1 MTVRKRANN
10 TPVTPPPTNTKT
22 KIEDDKQ
29 KNGNATQITNKENED
44 DNSNKTQF
52 PAAMTERQQ
61 NGSPH
66 QQHQQ
71 KQPNDA
77 DSGNSDDTKRNDRND
92 PLLSIRLD
100 VYHNLRSLKESLNA
114 FSTQDF
120 SKIPL
125 HLWSV
130 LKDRTKHVDKSMTGI
145 SLYAFTIIFALA
157 LITRF
162 YAISWPHHVW

>member
-44 DNSNKTQF
+44 DNSIQTQF

-61 NGSPH
+61 NGSSY
-66 QQHQQ
+66 QQQ
-71 KQPNDA
+71 KQPNGG
-77 DSGNSDDTKRNDRND
+77 DSGGNSNDTKSNVDNG

-145 SLYAFTIIFALA
+145 SLYAFTIMFALA